1 MSAPQPSRSPR
12 SPWLVLA
19 VLAVAQF
26 IDTLD
31 VTIVNVGLPH
41 IRSSLHFSAD
51 GIQWVIS
58 AYTLMYGGFLL
69 LGGRLADVIGRRTM
83 LIAGLS
89 LFGISSLAAGLAP
102 GSTEMIIF
110 RGLQGLGGAM
120 IAPAALSLLTV
131 TFPSGRER
139 NIALGVWGSL
149 AGLGGTFGVILGGAL
164 IDALSWRWIF
174 LVNVPIIAVLVAV
187 TPLLINESRA
197 ELAPGARRAD
207 WLGAVL
213 GTGGLL
219 TLVLAIVRTEPL
231 GFGSPEVLGLL
242 AAGAAL
248 LAAFVRVEQR
258 AGSPLL
264 PLAVFR
270 SRSLTVSVTMLA
282 INGAGFLAMFF
293 LTATY
298 LQDVLHLSAL
308 RAGIDF
314 VPMGVAAVA
323 AAIAVSQLVTRVGTR
338 PVQFGGAVLTA
349 AGLLLLAQSQVQG
362 SYASQ
367 LLPGLILFGA
377 GILAIGIPTQIAAT
391 SDVQRELA
399 GVASGVITTAWQ
411 IGGALGLAIVTTLTT
426 SHVTAQLHAGHAP
439 ISALASGYHY
449 GLAIA
454 AGLAVVNG
462 LLAFA
467 APRLRPTAEMVA
479 AAAV

>member
-1 MSAPQPSRSPR
+1 MFPSQPSKSPR

-41 IRSSLHFSAD
+41 IRSSLDFSAD

-83 LIAGLS
+83 FITGLT
-89 LFGISSLAAGLAP
+89 LFGLASLAAGLAP
-102 GSTEMIIF
+102 SSTAMVVF
-110 RGLQGLGGAM
+110 RGLQGLGGAL

-149 AGLGGTFGVILGGAL
+149 AGLGGIFGVVIGGAL
-164 IDALSWRWIF
+164 IDTLSWRWIF
-174 LVNVPIIAVLVAV
+174 LVNVPIIAMLVAV
-187 TPLLINESRA
+187 SPALLSESRA
-197 ELAPGARRAD
+197 ELEPGARRAD

-213 GTGGLL
+213 GTAGLL
-219 TLVLAIVRTEPL
+219 SLVLAIVRSEPL

-242 AAGAAL
+242 AAGTGL
-248 LAAFVRVEQR
+248 LSAFVHVERR
-258 AGSPLL
+258 ASSPLL
-264 PLAVFR
+264 PLSVFR

-298 LQDVLHLSAL
+298 LQEVLHLSAL

-314 VPMGVAAVA
+314 VPMGIAAVV
-323 AAIAVSQLVTRVGTR
+323 AAIAVSQLVTRIGTR
-338 PVQFGGAVLTA
+338 PVQFGGVTLTA
-349 AGLLLLAQSQVQG
+349 AGLLLLAASQVHG
-362 SYASQ
+362 SYAAQ
-367 LLPGLILFGA
+367 LLPGLVLFGA
-377 GILAIGIPTQIAAT
+377 GILAIGIPTQVAAA
-391 SDVQRELA
+391 SDVEHELA

-411 IGGALGLAIVTTLTT
+411 IGGALGLAVVTTLST
-426 SHVTAQLHAGHAP
+426 SHVTAELHAGHAP
-439 ISALASGYHY
+439 VSALASGYHY

-454 AGLAVVNG
+454 AGLALLNG

-479 AAAV
+479 AATA